1 MNTMTISIIIILAV
15 ALFGG
20 AGIYVLKK
28 IEQNAVMENELKEAG
43 EDEKKSKE
51 ALDIANRPDD
61 NADTLIERMRDGK

>member
-1 MNTMTISIIIILAV
+1 MNPMTLSILIILGV
-15 ALFGG
+15 TFFGG
-20 AGIYVLKK
+20 AGLYVLKK
-28 IEQNAVMENELKEAG
+28 IEQNAVMENELKECG